1 MVPWNKRQR
10 TISDFNRPIDFD
22 DGAARQ
28 VQYSHD
34 ASGRPRIVKEFKHRI
49 ASRISPKKPN
59 SPPAVTQTN
68 ETHLMDHLAHANELD
83 LEMEV
88 EVDDAPIS
96 PDDFPTM
103 IVNRKDPNV
112 RISLFIITLASD

>member
-22 DGAARQ
+22 DGAACQ

-34 ASGRPRIVKEFKHRI
+34 ASSRPHIIKEFKHWI
-49 ASRISPKKPN
+49 ASRISPKKMS
-59 SPPAVTQTN
+59 SPPVATQTN

-83 LEMEV
+83 SEMEV
-88 EVDDAPIS
+88 EVNDAPIS
-96 PDDFPTM
+96 PNNFPTM
-103 IVNRKDPNV
+103 IVNRRDPNV
-112 RISLFIITLASD
+112 RISLCIIALASD